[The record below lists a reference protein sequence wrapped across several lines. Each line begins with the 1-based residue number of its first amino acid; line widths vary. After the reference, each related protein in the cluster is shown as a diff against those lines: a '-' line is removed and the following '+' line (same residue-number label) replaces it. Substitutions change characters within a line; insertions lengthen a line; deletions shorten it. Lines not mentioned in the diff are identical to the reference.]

1 MSKKDVHVIPSKTIP
16 QCITAMLSFNA
27 EADCEANEKAM
38 TDVLDTVKT
47 GEVTYAVRDTKID
60 GQIINKGD
68 IMGITG
74 GKIQTVGKDVND
86 VTAKLI
92 DSLMEPESELISIYY
107 GNGLKEEDT
116 TQLVDAIEEKYE
128 DCDVE
133 VSEGAQ
139 PLYYYILSVE

>member
-1 MSKKDVHVIPSKTIP
+1 M
-16 QCITAMLSFNA
+16 
-27 EADCEANEKAM
+27 
-38 TDVLDTVKT
+38 
-47 GEVTYAVRDTKID
+47 
-60 GQIINKGD
+60 
-68 IMGITG
+68 
-74 GKIQTVGKDVND
+74 
-86 VTAKLI
+86 TAKLI

-116 TQLVDAIEEKYE
+116 ADLVDAIEEKYE